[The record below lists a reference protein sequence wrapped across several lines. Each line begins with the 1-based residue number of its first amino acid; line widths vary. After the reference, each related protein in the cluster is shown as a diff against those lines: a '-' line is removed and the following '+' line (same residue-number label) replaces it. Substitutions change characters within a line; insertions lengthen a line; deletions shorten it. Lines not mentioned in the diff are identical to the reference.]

1 MLLCR
6 SGAERMVAAVEK
18 PLFPEDL
25 DHVVE
30 HARQDLKKLAGSRI
44 FITGGTGFFGKWLLS
59 TFVHANRELHLGAT
73 ITALTRDPAR
83 FQAECPHLASDTALH
98 FHAGDIRDFDFP
110 GGQFTHVIHGA
121 IAHSSNPAEAFDT
134 SVAGTQRVLDFAA
147 SSQGRRFLFLS
158 SGAVYGPQPSA
169 ISHVPETYSGAPDPL
184 QPSSGYGVGKR
195 AAEYLCCSSSVD
207 GLEPVI
213 ARCFAF
219 AGPYLP
225 LNANFAIGNF
235 MADVL
240 AGRPISIQG
249 DGTPFR
255 SYLHAADLSVWLW
268 ALLARGGSRQAYNVG
283 SDEDLSIA
291 ALASLVAESAGSQS
305 VVHIAKTPQPGAA
318 PSRYVP
324 SIERARSELGLEV
337 RIKLKDAVA
346 RTLSWLRAEARVQAH
361 SIK

>member
-1 MLLCR
+1 
-6 SGAERMVAAVEK
+6 MVAAREK

-59 TFVHANRELHLGAT
+59 TLLHANRELRLGAA

-83 FQAECPHLASDTALH
+83 FQAECPHLAADTALD
-98 FHAGDIRDFDFP
+98 FHAGDIRDFAFP
-110 GGQFTHVIHGA
+110 AGRFTHVIHGA

-147 SSQGRRFLFLS
+147 SSQARRLLFLS

-169 ISHVPETYSGAPDPL
+169 ITHVPETYSGAPDPL
-184 QPSSGYGVGKR
+184 QPSSGYGEGKR
-195 AAEYLCCSSSVD
+195 AAEYLCCSSNVD

-249 DGTPFR
+249 DSTPFR

-291 ALASLVAESAGSQS
+291 ALASLVAESAGSKCG
-305 VVHIAKTPQPGAA
+305 VHIAKSPQPGAA

-324 SIERARSELGLEV
+324 SIDKARSELGLEV

-346 RTLSWLRAEARVQAH
+346 RTFCWLRAEARVQAH

>member
-1 MLLCR
+1 M
-6 SGAERMVAAVEK
+6 AATVEK
-18 PLFPEDL
+18 PLFLADL
-25 DHVVE
+25 DHVIE
-30 HARQDLKKLAGSRI
+30 HARQDFKKLAGSQI

-59 TFVHANRELHLGAT
+59 TFLHANRELHLNAA

-83 FQAECPHLASDTALH
+83 FQAECPHLASDTALRL
-98 FHAGDIRDFDFP
+98 HAGDIRDFTFP
-110 GGQFTHVIHGA
+110 NGQFTHVIHGA

-134 SVAGTQRVLDFAA
+134 SVAGMQRVLDFA
-147 SSQGRRFLFLS
+147 SISQVRRLLFLS

-169 ISHVPETYSGAPDPL
+169 ITHIPETYLGAPDPL
-184 QPSSGYGVGKR
+184 QANSGYGEGKR
-195 AAEYLCCSSSVD
+195 AAEYLCCSSKVD

-235 MADVL
+235 MADAL
-240 AGRPISIQG
+240 AERPISIQG

-268 ALLARGGSRQAYNVG
+268 ALLSRGRGRQAYNVG
-283 SDEDLSIA
+283 SDEDLTIA
-291 ALASLVAESAGSQS
+291 ALASLVAEIAGSKS
-305 VVHIAKTPQPGAA
+305 GVYIARIPQPGTA

-324 SIERARSELGLEV
+324 SIDKARSELGLRV
-337 RIKLKDAVA
+337 KIRLHDTIA
-346 RTLSWLRAEARVQAH
+346 RTVSWLRAGARVQAH

>member
-1 MLLCR
+1 
-6 SGAERMVAAVEK
+6 MVALLEK

-25 DHVVE
+25 NHVVE
-30 HARQDLKKLAGSRI
+30 YARQDLKTLAGSRI

-59 TFVHANRELHLGAT
+59 TFLHANRELHLDAT

-83 FQAECPHLASDTALH
+83 FQTECPHLASDTALH
-98 FHAGDIRDFDFP
+98 FHAGDIRNFDFP

-134 SVAGTQRVLDFAA
+134 SVAGTQRVLNFAA
-147 SSQGRRFLFLS
+147 RSQTRRLLLLS
-158 SGAVYGPQPSA
+158 SGAVYGTQPSA
-169 ISHVPETYSGAPDPL
+169 ITHIPETYSGAPDPL
-184 QPSSGYGVGKR
+184 QISSGYGEGKR
-195 AAEYLCCSSSVD
+195 AAEYLCCSSKVD

-219 AGPYLP
+219 TGPYLP

-283 SDEDLSIA
+283 SDEDLPIA
-291 ALASLVAESAGSQS
+291 ALARLVAETAGSKFG
-305 VVHIAKTPQPGAA
+305 VHIAKSLQPGAA

-324 SIERARSELGLEV
+324 SIDKARSELGLEI

-346 RTLSWLRAEARVQAH
+346 RTLSWLGAEAQVQAH
-361 SIK
+361 STK

>member
-1 MLLCR
+1 MI
-6 SGAERMVAAVEK
+6 AAVEK

-59 TFVHANRELHLGAT
+59 IFLHANRELHLDAT

-83 FQAECPHLASDTALH
+83 FQAECPHLACDPVLH

-147 SSQGRRFLFLS
+147 GSQARRLLFLS
-158 SGAVYGPQPSA
+158 SGAVYGTQPSA
-169 ISHVPETYSGAPDPL
+169 ITHIPETYSGTPDPL
-184 QPSSGYGVGKR
+184 QTSSGYGVGKR

-207 GLEPVI
+207 DLEPVI

-291 ALASLVAESAGSQS
+291 DLASLIAESAGSKS
-305 VVHIAKTPQPGAA
+305 GVLIAKSPQPGAA

-337 RIKLKDAVA
+337 RIKLKDTVG
-346 RTLSWLRAEARVQAH
+346 RTLSWLRAEERVQAH